1 MVVPSEG
8 PPIWWVAAASV
19 IGAFI
24 VVSIGVSVYRAS
36 RMANRGQNPVT
47 LQEDLA
53 WQAQRSA
60 TLQPSRTKAERL
72 AELDSLHAAGA
83 ISDTEREQARARII
97 AE

>member
-1 MVVPSEG
+1 MVPLSEG
-8 PPIWWVAAASV
+8 PPAWWVAFAGV
-19 IGAFI
+19 IGVM
-24 VVSIGVSVYRAS
+24 VVIGVVLNVYRAA

-60 TLQPSRTKAERL
+60 ALQPGRTKAERL

-83 ISDTEREQARARII
+83 ISDAEREQARARII

>member
-1 MVVPSEG
+1 MIPPSEG
-8 PPIWWVAAASV
+8 PPGWWVAIASV
-19 IGAFI
+19 IVLLI
-24 VVSIGVSVYRAS
+24 VVSIGLSVYRAA

-47 LQEDLA
+47 LPEDLA
-53 WQAQRSA
+53 WQAQRSV

-72 AELDSLHAAGA
+72 SEIDSLHAAGS